1 MPVINIQSILSAYTS
16 TLTVNPTGIPTN
28 VVSCLKTAFGIDN
41 PTLPFFC
48 AVILTNS
55 SDYNLIR
62 NCLTNYGAFTDEQIS
77 VYLDCIYDCRVGATV
92 GPRDKGYMQWKDCC
106 GNVLTQF
113 VLPGQTYTISGC
125 VRNNSVQSFVD
136 ANNGPIS
143 FSSIT
148 YGSGDCFCPPPSPTP
163 TPTVTPTIGFTPTP
177 TPTPTVTRTP
187 TLTPTLTPT
196 PTKSPFVYVPITPII
211 PFPTPTPSPSF
222 NPTPTPSV
230 TPNIQII
237 GCGTNFGLTASS
249 NVSAPA
255 TRTYQI
261 NLGSAIGNVQVGFNY
276 QVSPDTITVVWN
288 NQTILKSPCQDP
300 FEDYV
305 ENDPRCEG
313 TPNFEGSPTFSNT
326 ESYKIWTFYKSAAT
340 PSFAYVTVRTP
351 SPFTGFDGV
360 LYNKS
365 VWSANVACPD
375 NQPRKIGPNSLL
387 ELKTNSEL
395 TCFSGSPIQPQTI
408 TVGSKITVLPNWSQG
423 FPVVNGV
430 FTKNRIYFEG
440 GIVVNNPLQVP
451 TNAFVASVPNFGNLD
466 FYNFSSGS
474 WVENGLNILNA
485 TSTTTYTYTKPS
497 SCGGGTTQVPMN
509 QIQNYRPVTV
519 QYNTPGTYSISIRS
533 TNGQMG
539 QPTNGYLWYEFKDY
553 IRVIP

>member
-16 TLTVNPTGIPTN
+16 TLTVGPTGIPTN
-28 VVSCLKTAFGIDN
+28 VISCLKTAFGIEN
-41 PTLPFFC
+41 PTLFLGC
-48 AVILTNS
+48 ANVLSNS
-55 SDYNLIR
+55 TDYNLIR
-62 NCLTNYGAFTDEQIS
+62 NCLSNYGTFTDEQIS

-92 GPRDKGYMQWKDCC
+92 GPRDKGFMQWKDCC

-113 VLPGQTYTISGC
+113 VLPGQTYTLSGC
-125 VRNNSVQSFVD
+125 IRNNSVQSFVD

-187 TLTPTLTPT
+187 TLTPTTTKTPT
-196 PTKSPFVYVPITPII
+196 PTPTQTIQFIPVPKVS
-211 PFPTPTPSPSF
+211 PTPTSTSNPP
-222 NPTPTPSV
+222 PTPTVS
-230 TPNIQII
+230 PNIPTI
-237 GCGTNFGLTASS
+237 GCGTNFSLTAGS
-249 NVSAPA
+249 NVNAPA

-261 NLGSAIGNVQVGFNY
+261 NLGTAIGNVQVGFNY
-276 QVSPDTITVVWN
+276 QISPDTITLIWN
-288 NQTILKSPCQDP
+288 NQTIFSSPCQDP
-300 FEDYV
+300 FNNYV
-305 ENDPRCEG
+305 ENDPQCLG
-313 TPNFEGSPTFSNT
+313 IPLFEGSPTFNNS
-326 ESYKIWTFYKSAAT
+326 ESFKIWTFYKSATT

-365 VWSANVACPD
+365 VWSANVSCPD

-408 TVGSKITVLPNWSQG
+408 TVGSKITLLPNWSQG
-423 FPVVNGV
+423 FPVNNGV
-430 FTKNRIYFEG
+430 FTKNRIYAEG
-440 GIVVNNPLQVP
+440 AFVVANPSQVP
-451 TNAFVASVPNFGNLD
+451 INVFNSSVPNFSLLNFYSFSTGDWAEIGLD
-466 FYNFSSGS
+466 ISNAVASS
-474 WVENGLNILNA
+474 
-485 TSTTTYTYTKPS
+485 TYTYTKPT
-497 SCGGGTTQVPMN
+497 SCGGGVLPIPLN
-509 QIQNYRPVTV
+509 QLQNYRPITI

-553 IRVIP
+553 IKVIP